1 MLYIIFYKLIS
12 EVRVVAY
19 GVFAEFYDKLTGN
32 VYYKERADYLLEI
45 CKKFNHDTGITLD
58 LACGTGT
65 LTLELKRRGVD
76 VYGIDGSQEMLSEA
90 SMKAFEEELDVLF
103 LCQKMQSIDLYGT
116 IDTCFC
122 TLDSINHM
130 VNVEDVQKT
139 FDRVSLFMNQGGL
152 FVFDVNTVYK
162 HREILKDNVFVFDTE
177 DVYCV
182 WQNTPVDE
190 YVEEISLDFFIP
202 HPKGGYVRESERFRE
217 RAYETEVLTE
227 MLRSAGFEVKAVYD
241 DMSFE
246 SPKDTEQRLYF
257 VAEKL

>member
-1 MLYIIFYKLIS
+1 M
-12 EVRVVAY
+12 AY

-32 VYYKERADYLLEI
+32 VHYKERADYLLEI
-45 CKKFNHDTGITLD
+45 CKRFNHDTGITLD

-90 SMKAFEEELDVLF
+90 SMKAFEEELEVLF

-130 VNVEDVQKT
+130 VKKEDVQKT
-139 FDRVSLFMNQGGL
+139 FERVSLFMNKGGL

-162 HREILKDNVFVFDTE
+162 HREILKDNVFVFDTDE
-177 DVYCV
+177 VYCV
-182 WQNTPVDE
+182 WQNTPVDS

-202 HPKGGYVRESERFRE
+202 HPNGGYIRERECFRE
-217 RAYETEVLTE
+217 RAYETEEIKE
-227 MLRSAGFEVKAVYD
+227 MLRSSGFEVKSVFG

-246 SPKDTEQRLYF
+246 TPDEKEQRLYF
-257 VAEKL
+257 VAQKV

>member
-1 MLYIIFYKLIS
+1 M
-12 EVRVVAY
+12 AY

-32 VYYKERADYLLEI
+32 VHYKERADYLLEI
-45 CKKFNHDTGITLD
+45 CKKWGHYTGITLD

-90 SMKAFEEELDVLF
+90 SMKAFEEDLDVLF

-122 TLDSINHM
+122 TLDSINHLIKA
-130 VNVEDVQKT
+130 EDVKKT
-139 FDRVSLFMNQGGL
+139 FQKVSLFMNKGGL

-162 HREILKDNVFVFDTE
+162 HREVLKDNVFVFDTDE
-177 DVYCV
+177 VYCV

-202 HPKGGYVRESERFRE
+202 DPKGRYIRERECFRE
-217 RAYETEVLTE
+217 RAYETDELRG
-227 MLRSAGFEVKAVYD
+227 MLIDAGFKLNAVYG

-246 SPKDTEQRLYF
+246 SPKDKEQRLYF
-257 VAEKL
+257 VSEKL

>member
-1 MLYIIFYKLIS
+1 M
-12 EVRVVAY
+12 AY

-32 VYYKERADYLLEI
+32 VHYKERADYLLEI
-45 CKKFNHDTGITLD
+45 CERFNHDTGITLD

-76 VYGIDGSQEMLSEA
+76 VYGIDGSPEMLSEA

-130 VNVEDVQKT
+130 VKKEDVEKT
-139 FDRVSLFMNQGGL
+139 FGRVSLFMNQGGL

-162 HREILKDNVFVFDTE
+162 HKEVLKDNVFVFDTDE
-177 DVYCV
+177 VYCV

-202 HPKGGYVRESERFRE
+202 DENGRYIKESERFRE
-217 RAYETEVLTE
+217 RAYETHELKE
-227 MLRSAGFEVKAVYD
+227 MLKVAGFEVLSVFG
-241 DMSFE
+241 DMTFE
-246 SPKDTEQRLYF
+246 SPADTEQRLYF
-257 VAEKL
+257 VARKL

>member
-1 MLYIIFYKLIS
+1 M
-12 EVRVVAY
+12 AY
-19 GVFAEFYDKLTGN
+19 GVFAEFYDRLTGN
-32 VYYKERADYLLEI
+32 VHYKERADYLLEL
-45 CKKFNHDTGITLD
+45 CKRFNHDTGITLD

-76 VYGIDGSQEMLSEA
+76 VYGIDGSPEMLSEA

-130 VNVEDVQKT
+130 VKKEDVEKT
-139 FDRVSLFMNQGGL
+139 FGRVSLFMNQGGL

-162 HREILKDNVFVFDTE
+162 HKEVLKDNVFVFDTDE
-177 DVYCV
+177 VYCV

-190 YVEEISLDFFIP
+190 YVEEIALDFFIP
-202 HPKGGYVRESERFRE
+202 DENGRYIKESERFRE
-217 RAYETEVLTE
+217 RAYETHELEEMLKDADFEVL
-227 MLRSAGFEVKAVYD
+227 SVFG
-241 DMSFE
+241 DMTFE
-246 SPKDTEQRLYF
+246 SPADTEQRLYF
-257 VAEKL
+257 VARKL

>member
-1 MLYIIFYKLIS
+1 M
-12 EVRVVAY
+12 AY
-19 GVFAEFYDKLTGN
+19 GVFAEFYDRLTGN
-32 VYYKERADYLLEI
+32 VHYKERADYLLGI
-45 CKKFNHDTGITLD
+45 CEKFGHETGITLD

-122 TLDSINHM
+122 TQDSINHM
-130 VNVEDVQKT
+130 VKKEDVEKT
-139 FDRVSLFMNQGGL
+139 FGRVSLFMNKGGL

-162 HREILKDNVFVFDTE
+162 HREVLKDNVFVFDTE
-177 DVYCV
+177 EVYCV
-182 WQNTPVDE
+182 WQNTPIDD

-202 HPKGGYVRESERFRE
+202 DPQGRFIRERECFRE
-217 RAYETEVLTE
+217 RAYETAEIEE
-227 MLRSAGFEVKAVYD
+227 MLQNAGFKVEAIFG
-241 DMSFE
+241 DMTFE
-246 SPKDTEQRLYF
+246 TPEPNEQRLYF
-257 VAEKL
+257 VARKL